1 MGMTMR
7 VYEIDSRTGKVV
19 RERGRVVVGLGNG
32 RDATLV
38 SSAYPP
44 CQCSRCRVAAKSRK
58 GSD

>member
-7 VYEIDSRTGKVV
+7 VYEIDSRTVKVV

-32 RDATLV
+32 RDAPLV

-44 CQCSRCRVAAKSRK
+44 CQCSWCRVAAKSR
-58 GSD
+58 